1 MSVDQME
8 YAKVHDAGGVFSEYV
23 YGRYEEVEDYCSS
36 VGVYVDRYLDHVPPH
51 VVRAG
56 FRYVG
61 DRRFPPMDAAL
72 PHDYDDPDAVPIE
85 KW

>member
-1 MSVDQME
+1 
-8 YAKVHDAGGVFSEYV
+8 
-23 YGRYEEVEDYCSS
+23 
-36 VGVYVDRYLDHVPPH
+36 
-51 VVRAG
+51 VRAG